1 MKSLLLRRLA
11 VLLPTLLLVSMM
23 VFGLQKLLPGDPALA
38 LAGEERN
45 PEVVE
50 YLRQKYRFNDPIPV
64 QYAVW
69 LKALVHGDFG
79 TSVRTRL
86 PIGTMLAEKLPVT
99 AELAMLSMLVA
110 LLVGLPIG
118 IFAALGRGTPFDY
131 GASLFGLAGLSIPHF
146 WLGIMLI
153 LLFSVNL
160 GWLPAGGFVPP
171 SESVGGNLLSML
183 MPALVLGTGTAA
195 IMMRHVRGAMI
206 EAMKQDYVR
215 TARAKGVRESTI
227 VLRHALPNALIP
239 VVTLGTLQFGE
250 LLAGAVLTEQVF
262 SIRQDGR
269 RRRFQPRLCR
279 GSGGRALHSSRIP
292 PDEPDCRRGLCAAQ
306 SEAQVMSSIETVPVA
321 SQARA
326 AAPSEIRRLLREPSA
341 VIGATIILF
350 FVVLAVFASWIAPY
364 DPNSPDWM
372 AIRAAPGAAH
382 WFGTDD
388 LGRDVLSRV
397 IFGTQASLAAGI
409 VSVTVAVLIGLP
421 FGLMAGYFG
430 GLTDMVISRF
440 ADALLACPFLV
451 LAIALAAFLGPSL
464 QNAMIAIG
472 ISAVPVFVRVARAE
486 TLVVCTE
493 DYIAA
498 ARSQGLGHLAIL
510 TGQVLPN
517 VLAPTIVQATLTMA
531 IAVLAEAS
539 LAFLGLGQLPPAP
552 SWGAMLDVARQF
564 LGEAPWMAF
573 WPGLAIIALVIGF
586 NLMGDGL
593 NDALNPRH

>member
-1 MKSLLLRRLA
+1 MKTLLLRRLA

-50 YLRQKYRFNDPIPV
+50 YLRHKYRFNDPIPV

-99 AELAMLSMLVA
+99 IELAILSMLVA

-195 IMMRHVRGAMI
+195 IMMRHVRSAMI

-215 TARAKGVRESTI
+215 TALAKGVRESTI
-227 VLRHALPNALIP
+227 VLRHALPNALTP

-262 SIRQDGR
+262 SIPGFGKMVVDGV
-269 RRRFQPRLCR
+269 F
-279 GSGGRALHSSRIP
+279 SR
-292 PDEPDCRRGLCAAQ
+292 DYA
-306 SEAQVMSSIETVPVA
+306 VV
-321 SQARA
+321 QA
-326 AAPSEIRRLLREPSA
+326 
-341 VIGATIILF
+341 
-350 FVVLAVFASWIAPY
+350 VVLCTAALFLLMSLIA
-364 DPNSPDWM
+364 
-372 AIRAAPGAAH
+372 
-382 WFGTDD
+382 
-388 LGRDVLSRV
+388 
-397 IFGTQASLAAGI
+397 
-409 VSVTVAVLIGLP
+409 
-421 FGLMAGYFG
+421 
-430 GLTDMVISRF
+430 
-440 ADALLACPFLV
+440 
-451 LAIALAAFLGPSL
+451 
-464 QNAMIAIG
+464 
-472 ISAVPVFVRVARAE
+472 
-486 TLVVCTE
+486 
-493 DYIAA
+493 
-498 ARSQGLGHLAIL
+498 
-510 TGQVLPN
+510 
-517 VLAPTIVQATLTMA
+517 
-531 IAVLAEAS
+531 
-539 LAFLGLGQLPPAP
+539 
-552 SWGAMLDVARQF
+552 DVAYV
-564 LGEAPWMAF
+564 L
-573 WPGLAIIALVIGF
+573 
-586 NLMGDGL
+586 
-593 NDALNPRH
+593 LNPRLRP

>member
-1 MKSLLLRRLA
+1 MKTLLLRRLA

-50 YLRQKYRFNDPIPV
+50 YLRHKYRFNDPIPV

-69 LKALVHGDFG
+69 LKALVRGDFG

-99 AELAMLSMLVA
+99 AELAILSMLVA

-195 IMMRHVRGAMI
+195 IMMRHVRSAMI

-227 VLRHALPNALIP
+227 VLRHALPNALTP

-262 SIRQDGR
+262 SIPGFGKMVVDGV
-269 RRRFQPRLCR
+269 F
-279 GSGGRALHSSRIP
+279 SR
-292 PDEPDCRRGLCAAQ
+292 DYA
-306 SEAQVMSSIETVPVA
+306 VV
-321 SQARA
+321 QA
-326 AAPSEIRRLLREPSA
+326 
-341 VIGATIILF
+341 
-350 FVVLAVFASWIAPY
+350 VVLCTAALFLLMSLIA
-364 DPNSPDWM
+364 
-372 AIRAAPGAAH
+372 
-382 WFGTDD
+382 
-388 LGRDVLSRV
+388 
-397 IFGTQASLAAGI
+397 
-409 VSVTVAVLIGLP
+409 
-421 FGLMAGYFG
+421 
-430 GLTDMVISRF
+430 
-440 ADALLACPFLV
+440 
-451 LAIALAAFLGPSL
+451 
-464 QNAMIAIG
+464 
-472 ISAVPVFVRVARAE
+472 
-486 TLVVCTE
+486 
-493 DYIAA
+493 
-498 ARSQGLGHLAIL
+498 
-510 TGQVLPN
+510 
-517 VLAPTIVQATLTMA
+517 
-531 IAVLAEAS
+531 
-539 LAFLGLGQLPPAP
+539 
-552 SWGAMLDVARQF
+552 DVAYV
-564 LGEAPWMAF
+564 L
-573 WPGLAIIALVIGF
+573 
-586 NLMGDGL
+586 
-593 NDALNPRH
+593 LNPRLRP

>member
-1 MKSLLLRRLA
+1 M
-11 VLLPTLLLVSMM
+11 LVSMM

-99 AELAMLSMLVA
+99 VELAMLSMLVA

-118 IFAALGRGTPFDY
+118 IFAALGRGTPFDC

-195 IMMRHVRGAMI
+195 IMMRHVRSAMI

-227 VLRHALPNALIP
+227 VVRHALPNALIP

-262 SIRQDGR
+262 SIPGFGKMVVDGV
-269 RRRFQPRLCR
+269 F
-279 GSGGRALHSSRIP
+279 SR
-292 PDEPDCRRGLCAAQ
+292 DYA
-306 SEAQVMSSIETVPVA
+306 VV
-321 SQARA
+321 QA
-326 AAPSEIRRLLREPSA
+326 
-341 VIGATIILF
+341 
-350 FVVLAVFASWIAPY
+350 VVLCTAAVFLLMSLIA
-364 DPNSPDWM
+364 
-372 AIRAAPGAAH
+372 
-382 WFGTDD
+382 
-388 LGRDVLSRV
+388 
-397 IFGTQASLAAGI
+397 
-409 VSVTVAVLIGLP
+409 
-421 FGLMAGYFG
+421 
-430 GLTDMVISRF
+430 
-440 ADALLACPFLV
+440 
-451 LAIALAAFLGPSL
+451 
-464 QNAMIAIG
+464 
-472 ISAVPVFVRVARAE
+472 
-486 TLVVCTE
+486 
-493 DYIAA
+493 
-498 ARSQGLGHLAIL
+498 
-510 TGQVLPN
+510 
-517 VLAPTIVQATLTMA
+517 
-531 IAVLAEAS
+531 
-539 LAFLGLGQLPPAP
+539 
-552 SWGAMLDVARQF
+552 DVAYV
-564 LGEAPWMAF
+564 L
-573 WPGLAIIALVIGF
+573 
-586 NLMGDGL
+586 
-593 NDALNPRH
+593 LNPRLRS

>member
-64 QYAVW
+64 QYAIW

-86 PIGTMLAEKLPVT
+86 PIGTMLVEKLPVT
-99 AELAMLSMLVA
+99 FELAILSMLVA

-195 IMMRHVRGAMI
+195 IMMRHVRSAMI

-227 VLRHALPNALIP
+227 VLRHALPNALTP

-262 SIRQDGR
+262 SIPGFGKMVVDGV
-269 RRRFQPRLCR
+269 F
-279 GSGGRALHSSRIP
+279 SR
-292 PDEPDCRRGLCAAQ
+292 DYA
-306 SEAQVMSSIETVPVA
+306 VV
-321 SQARA
+321 QA
-326 AAPSEIRRLLREPSA
+326 
-341 VIGATIILF
+341 
-350 FVVLAVFASWIAPY
+350 VVLCTAALFLLMSLIA
-364 DPNSPDWM
+364 
-372 AIRAAPGAAH
+372 
-382 WFGTDD
+382 
-388 LGRDVLSRV
+388 
-397 IFGTQASLAAGI
+397 
-409 VSVTVAVLIGLP
+409 
-421 FGLMAGYFG
+421 
-430 GLTDMVISRF
+430 
-440 ADALLACPFLV
+440 
-451 LAIALAAFLGPSL
+451 
-464 QNAMIAIG
+464 
-472 ISAVPVFVRVARAE
+472 
-486 TLVVCTE
+486 
-493 DYIAA
+493 
-498 ARSQGLGHLAIL
+498 
-510 TGQVLPN
+510 
-517 VLAPTIVQATLTMA
+517 
-531 IAVLAEAS
+531 
-539 LAFLGLGQLPPAP
+539 
-552 SWGAMLDVARQF
+552 DVAYV
-564 LGEAPWMAF
+564 L
-573 WPGLAIIALVIGF
+573 
-586 NLMGDGL
+586 
-593 NDALNPRH
+593 LNPRLRP

>member
-183 MPALVLGTGTAA
+183 MPTLVLGTGTAA
-195 IMMRHVRGAMI
+195 IMMRHVRSAMI

-227 VLRHALPNALIP
+227 VLRHALPNALTP

-262 SIRQDGR
+262 SIPGFGKMVVDGV
-269 RRRFQPRLCR
+269 F
-279 GSGGRALHSSRIP
+279 SR
-292 PDEPDCRRGLCAAQ
+292 DYA
-306 SEAQVMSSIETVPVA
+306 VV
-321 SQARA
+321 QA
-326 AAPSEIRRLLREPSA
+326 
-341 VIGATIILF
+341 
-350 FVVLAVFASWIAPY
+350 VVLCTAALFLLMSLIA
-364 DPNSPDWM
+364 
-372 AIRAAPGAAH
+372 
-382 WFGTDD
+382 
-388 LGRDVLSRV
+388 
-397 IFGTQASLAAGI
+397 
-409 VSVTVAVLIGLP
+409 
-421 FGLMAGYFG
+421 
-430 GLTDMVISRF
+430 
-440 ADALLACPFLV
+440 
-451 LAIALAAFLGPSL
+451 
-464 QNAMIAIG
+464 
-472 ISAVPVFVRVARAE
+472 
-486 TLVVCTE
+486 
-493 DYIAA
+493 
-498 ARSQGLGHLAIL
+498 
-510 TGQVLPN
+510 
-517 VLAPTIVQATLTMA
+517 
-531 IAVLAEAS
+531 
-539 LAFLGLGQLPPAP
+539 
-552 SWGAMLDVARQF
+552 DVAYV
-564 LGEAPWMAF
+564 L
-573 WPGLAIIALVIGF
+573 
-586 NLMGDGL
+586 
-593 NDALNPRH
+593 LNPRLRP